1 MLPVVFGLGGWVRWF
16 VPWPLVVRAAELL
29 LMLVKIISFD
39 TLTRGY
45 MHTRISRVKYLY
57 YAILYVVQTCFIY
70 TAIYAFWVPNGFY
83 NPSNCTS
90 TPIAN
95 CSPVT
100 GLNNYIYLSVMTLT
114 TLGSG
119 FQPRSGLAQ
128 WLQMSEVGVGILLL
142 AVGLATF
149 VGSLQLVSLEDK

>member
-1 MLPVVFGLGGWVRWF
+1 
-16 VPWPLVVRAAELL
+16 
-29 LMLVKIISFD
+29 
-39 TLTRGY
+39 
-45 MHTRISRVKYLY
+45 
-57 YAILYVVQTCFIY
+57 
-70 TAIYAFWVPNGFY
+70 
-83 NPSNCTS
+83 
-90 TPIAN
+90 
-95 CSPVT
+95 
-100 GLNNYIYLSVMTLT
+100 MTLT